1 MMICDVMDI
10 EVVYALTCV
19 LNIPVI
25 GKTFCVTENIL
36 SSRSFNAFYLIY
48 LTKECT
54 IISGHIA
61 TNKILLL
68 SSRNQRND
76 KNVRQQ
82 RTTKSLCLGTG

>member
-36 SSRSFNAFYLIY
+36 SS
-48 LTKECT
+48 
-54 IISGHIA
+54 
-61 TNKILLL
+61 LLML
-68 SSRNQRND
+68 SI
-76 KNVRQQ
+76 
-82 RTTKSLCLGTG
+82 